1 MKLFAIRDET
11 DSSLRD
17 LAYLIYYEKAKRFYI
32 EQPDDA
38 DPWETP
44 LLLSSFLK
52 RGERTINAYWSKVW
66 VQQRI
71 VPQDRQN
78 LGSILKENKL
88 KDYDEFAL
96 LTLADGRCAQDDYYL
111 APIERNTL
119 QEILKERYLRRVE
132 TVIPLSGL
140 NVLVFF
146 RDGALRKIDLKPFLE
161 HDRKFKPLL
170 HQAGLFGMVQVQAGG
185 HGITWGEDLDIA
197 DAALYQAGKDVPL
210 SQEDFLAYIANNLV
224 TTAEAAQLLD
234 CSRQNIYDLVRR
246 GSLQPVKESEKN
258 KLFLK
263 SDVMQRKE
271 QN

>member
-32 EQPDDA
+32 ELPDDA

-111 APIERNTL
+111 APIESSTL
-119 QEILKERYLRRVE
+119 QKKLKKRYLRRVE
-132 TVIPLSGL
+132 AVIPLTGL

-146 RDGALRKIDLKPFLE
+146 RNGALRKIDLKPFLE
-161 HDRKFKPLL
+161 SDRKFKPLL
-170 HQAGLFGMVQVQAGG
+170 HQTDLFPTVQVQAGG
-185 HGITWGEDLDIA
+185 YGITWGEGLDIS
-197 DAALYQAGKDVPL
+197 DTALYQAGQTVPL
-210 SQEDFLAYIANNLV
+210 CQQDFLAYIANNLV

-234 CSRQNIYDLVRR
+234 CSRQNICDLVRR
-246 GSLQPVKESEKN
+246 GSLHPVKDSEKN
-258 KLFLK
+258 RLFLK
-263 SDVMQRKE
+263 SDVMQRRE